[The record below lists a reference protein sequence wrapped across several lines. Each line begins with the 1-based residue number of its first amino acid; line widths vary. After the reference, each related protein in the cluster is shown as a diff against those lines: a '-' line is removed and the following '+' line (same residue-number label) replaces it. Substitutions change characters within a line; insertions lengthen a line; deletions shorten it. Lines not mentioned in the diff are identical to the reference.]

1 VKPGTPLRLRS
12 AFRWSEI
19 CEPLPEGL
27 AGYLSD
33 LPAHANC
40 LPVDFGKEMGGTY
53 QIPEVLLEVD
63 AGEVVDLA
71 QDGLDRRDVLGR
83 PDESGTRVAVLTG
96 RF

>member
-1 VKPGTPLRLRS
+1 
-12 AFRWSEI
+12 
-19 CEPLPEGL
+19 
-27 AGYLSD
+27 
-33 LPAHANC
+33 
-40 LPVDFGKEMGGTY
+40 MGGTY